1 MLVCVA
7 NTINIGGWMAGRD
20 PAQISPAARRCRTSS
35 GTNEHPTFWCIL
47 TQERCALWVNFR
59 LEQAMDS
66 QPVTEGMSH
75 PRIAI
80 LIPCYNEAPTIGQV
94 VREFRAEI
102 PGAEIYVFDNNST
115 DRTVEQAREAGAR
128 VAFERRQGKGF
139 VVQSMF
145 CQVEADVYVM
155 VDGDGT
161 YPVRE
166 VHKLI
171 QPILLGDAEMVVG
184 SRLMQTSDSEFRLL
198 NRLGNG
204 FFLQVIN
211 FIFKVKLSDVLS
223 GYRAFNREFVK
234 SIPVFGGGFETEV
247 ELTIKALARGYR
259 ITELPVRL
267 TSRPEGSFSKIR
279 MVQDGLVI
287 LNTILTLFRDYK
299 PLTFFGG
306 VGLFLIVLGFVPG
319 VIDIVELIRTGLV
332 PQLPSAILAVGLVLA
347 GMLLVV
353 VGLVMHTI
361 TRRFQELEHQLKM
374 KDKEVNLEPVWEP
387 DETVLSSPP
396 NVDLR

>member
-1 MLVCVA
+1 M
-7 NTINIGGWMAGRD
+7 
-20 PAQISPAARRCRTSS
+20 P
-35 GTNEHPTFWCIL
+35 
-47 TQERCALWVNFR
+47 
-59 LEQAMDS
+59 
-66 QPVTEGMSH
+66 H

-80 LIPCYNEAPTIGQV
+80 LIPCYNEEPTIGQV

-102 PGAEIYVFDNNST
+102 PGADIYVFDNNST

-128 VAFERRQGKGF
+128 VAYERRQGKGF

-145 CQVEADVYVM
+145 CQVEADVYIM

-161 YPVRE
+161 YPAGE

-171 QPILLGDAEMVVG
+171 QPILLGEAEMVVG
-184 SRLMQTSDSEFRLL
+184 SRLLQTSESEFRLL

-204 FFLQVIN
+204 FFLEVIN

-279 MVQDGLVI
+279 VVQDGLVI

-306 VGLFLIVLGFVPG
+306 MGLFLTVLGFVPG
-319 VIDIVELIRTGLV
+319 VVVILEFIRTGLV
-332 PQLPSAILAVGLVLA
+332 PRLPAAILAVGLVLS

-374 KDKEVNLEPVWEP
+374 KDKEADFEH
-387 DETVLSSPP
+387 VLGT
-396 NVDLR
+396 R